1 MFVLV
6 RTVSPVT
13 HEHVTIDIDIVLNET
28 VFSSAL
34 KSELNLIAV

>member
-13 HEHVTIDIDIVLNET
+13 HEHVTIDIVLNET